1 MITTLEELTNLR
13 VLNES
18 AYECTRQSRWK
29 ESTQRYLANMLANNV
44 KLCDDVM
51 NHRYAVSPTID
62 FTINERGHT
71 RKIEAPVV
79 RDRVVQK
86 PLSKYVLIPAI
97 RPLLIY
103 DNYAS
108 LEKRGTSFAR
118 KRIDIMLRRYYK
130 KHGID
135 GYVLLIDVRKYFE
148 SVDHEILKRII
159 DEKLPQVSDGIRSM
173 VHYAIDTSSHGDKG
187 LNLGGEAPQIMAVY
201 YLNRIDQYVKVV
213 KGVRYYGRYMDDI
226 FIIGQTKEEL
236 RSLLSEIKEILTELK
251 LSINEKKTHIVKIS
265 HGFTFLQVKYNML
278 PSGKILKRMTHGKI
292 VRERRRLVAFRRMVD
307 EGKMTEEEVWNC
319 YQSWRGTVVKDHNA
333 CYRTVGEMD
342 KLCIRLFPNHE
353 KEVRKGR
360 KELTG
365 EIMTDAESQDLKFL
379 FNN

>member
-1 MITTLEELTNLR
+1 MITTLEELTSLR

-29 ESTQRYLANMLANNV
+29 ESTQRYLANMLVNNV

-51 NHRYAVSPTID
+51 SHRYAVSPTID
-62 FTINERGHT
+62 FTINERGRT

-79 RDRVVQK
+79 RDRAVQK
-86 PLSKYVLIPAI
+86 PLSKYVLTPAI

-130 KHGID
+130 KHGTD

-159 DEKLPQVSDGIRSM
+159 DEKLPQVSDGVRNLI
-173 VHYAIDTSSHGDKG
+173 HYTIDTSSHSDKG

-201 YLNRIDQYVKVV
+201 YLNRVDQYVKVV
-213 KGVRYYGRYMDDI
+213 KGVKYYGRYMDDI
-226 FIIGQTKEEL
+226 MIIGQTKKEL
-236 RSLLSEIKEILTELK
+236 NSLLSEIKETLAELK
-251 LSINEKKTHIVKIS
+251 LSVNEKKTHIVKIS

-278 PSGKILKRMTHGKI
+278 PSGKILKRMTHNKI
-292 VRERRRLVAFRRMVD
+292 VRERRRLIAFRRMVD
-307 EGKMTEEEVWNC
+307 AGKMTENDVRNC
-319 YQSWRGTVVKDHNA
+319 YKSWRGTQVLDHNA
-333 CYRTVGEMD
+333 YTRTVSEMD
-342 KLCIRLFPNHE
+342 KLYNRLFPEH
-353 KEVRKGR
+353 KEEVKKGR
-360 KELTG
+360 KELTD
-365 EIMTDAESQDLKFL
+365 EIMTDADPQDLKFL